1 MRPRP
6 EHVAGWGFNNLQPE
20 VVVDGER
27 LYTLFMADDRYKMTN
42 RKNKMR
48 QRLAR
53 WQKEFEKEAEAEN
66 ARGRFLCADCEK
78 FLPLHLFEYTFD
90 GETKIARR
98 CQPCRDYR
106 RSHRGHRL

>member
-1 MRPRP
+1 MFAIPSP
-6 EHVAGWGFNNLQPE
+6 FPGGFNNLQPE
-20 VVVDGER
+20 VVVGGKR
-27 LYTLFMADDRYKMTN
+27 LYTSFMADDRYKMTN
-42 RKNKMR
+42 RKNKMS

-66 ARGRFLCADCEK
+66 AKGKFLCADCEK
-78 FLPLHLFEYTFD
+78 FLSLIHFEYEYC

-98 CQPCRDYR
+98 CQSCRDYR